1 MEVGKNI
8 KQLRELKNF
17 TQSYMAEHLSMSI
30 GGYSKIETGQTDV
43 SLSKI
48 QQIAEILDTD
58 LSTILN
64 FDAKNVFNQCNNS
77 GSIVTGTINTQ
88 NNNGNVVEFLTSI
101 QDQIVS
107 MKEILY
113 KQKV

>member
-1 MEVGKNI
+1 MDVGRNI
-8 KQLRELKNF
+8 KQIRELKNF
-17 TQSYMAEHLSMSI
+17 TQSYMADQLNMSI

-64 FDAKNVFNQCNNS
+64 FDAKNIFNQCHNNNS
-77 GSIVTGTINTQ
+77 VITGMLDTQ
-88 NNNGNVVEFLTSI
+88 NNNGNVIELLASLE
-101 QDQIVS
+101 DQIS
-107 MKEILY
+107 SIKEMLS
-113 KQKV
+113 KA